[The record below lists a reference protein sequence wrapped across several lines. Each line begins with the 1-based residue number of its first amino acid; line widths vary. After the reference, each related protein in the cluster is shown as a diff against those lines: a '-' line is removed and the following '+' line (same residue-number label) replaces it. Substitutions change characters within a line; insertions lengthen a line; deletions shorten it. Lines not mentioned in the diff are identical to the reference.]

1 VNHAKIHAALVANN
15 AADTSSAWA
24 DKTADEI
31 LTDINT
37 AIIDCWNAAENDG
50 SAMPNHII
58 MPYAQYNYIATTK
71 VTPLADK
78 TILKY
83 VLENNISANS
93 GTELMIGGTNYC
105 KGAGTGGTDRMVV
118 YVHNDRFIAVEEL
131 VPLSR
136 VMTSPNDEFCLVH
149 AKFCDALAYDSAY
162 MANVSEVEFFYTQTV
177 LYADGI

>member
-1 VNHAKIHAALVANN
+1 MITPRQQRAQVITPALVANN

-136 VMTSPNDEFCLVH
+136 VMTSPNV
-149 AKFCDALAYDSAY
+149 DALAYDSAY